1 MQASRQAIK
10 QASKQVG
17 KHQEC
22 IQSEPCPGGACS
34 EGGNGLAQNFID
46 FDKILEYDI
55 LEDSYQEIGQML
67 NARYFHAVSVVWFSD
82 FSSWCI

>member
-1 MQASRQAIK
+1 MHALTLSFYNYI
-10 QASKQVG
+10 
-17 KHQEC
+17 
-22 IQSEPCPGGACS
+22 S